1 MKAQRGA
8 AILTAM
14 LLVTLVAT
22 LSAAALWQ
30 QWRAIEVETA
40 ERASAQSRWLLQ
52 GAADW
57 ARLILREDARNA
69 TVDHLGE
76 PWAVTLQEAQ
86 LSSFLGNNTEALGE
100 NLQGAYLSGQITD
113 LQSRLNVLNLVQDGR
128 VHAPTLQ
135 AFGRLFEALQLPPAE
150 LMVLV
155 AQLQAAL
162 AAPESTT
169 NTSAGNLPHP
179 LLPRSPEQLAWLGLS
194 AGTVA
199 RLQTHVVVLPERTPV
214 NLNTASALVLHASI
228 PALDLA
234 LAQRLVQS
242 RAQNH
247 FRSLADVVQ
256 ASGIAELALNDGMH
270 SVGSRYFDVRV
281 RLRLG
286 SVLSQEHTRMQREGL
301 LVKALWTTRE
311 TPQGASVQ

>member
-69 TVDHLGE
+69 AVDHLGE

-86 LSSFLGNNTEALGE
+86 LSSFLGNSGEALGE

-128 VHAPTLQ
+128 VHTPTLQ

-150 LMVLV
+150 LLVLV

-162 AAPESTT
+162 AAPETAT
-169 NTSAGNLPHP
+169 NTSAGNTPHP
-179 LLPRSPEQLAWLGLS
+179 LLPRSTDQLAWLGLS
-194 AGTVA
+194 AGSVA
-199 RLQTHVVVLPERTPV
+199 RLQAYVVVLPERTPV

-234 LAQRLVQS
+234 GAQRLVQS
-242 RAQNH
+242 RAQNY
-247 FRSLADVVQ
+247 FRALGDAVQ
-256 ASGIAELALNDGMH
+256 ASGVAGLALNDGMH

-286 SVLSQEHTRMQREGL
+286 SVLSQEHTLMQREGL
-301 LVKALWTTRE
+301 LVKALWKTRE

>member
-69 TVDHLGE
+69 AVDHLGE

-86 LSSFLGNNTEALGE
+86 LSSFLGNSTEALGE

-128 VHAPTLQ
+128 VHTPTLQ

-150 LMVLV
+150 LLVLV

-162 AAPESTT
+162 AAPEAGT
-169 NTSAGNLPHP
+169 NTSAGNAPHP
-179 LLPRSPEQLAWLGLS
+179 LLPRSTEQLAWLGLS
-194 AGTVA
+194 AGSVA
-199 RLQTHVVVLPERTPV
+199 RLQAYVVVLPERTPV

-234 LAQRLVQS
+234 GAQRLVQS
-242 RAQNH
+242 RAQNY
-247 FRSLADVVQ
+247 FRALGDAVQ
-256 ASGIAELALNDGMH
+256 ASGVAGLALNDGIH

-286 SVLSQEHTRMQREGL
+286 SVLSQEHTLMQREGL
-301 LVKALWTTRE
+301 LVKALWKTRE